1 MQEKLENY
9 YEHKFALLCNYE
21 SICHSFAQILDYY
34 DFLITFNSIMFFH
47 HFENSFYDLMILV
60 LVPTPQASRRDK

>member
-1 MQEKLENY
+1 MLGHY
-9 YEHKFALLCNYE
+9 YEHRFALVCNYE

-60 LVPTPQASRRDK
+60 LVPTPHASRRDK